1 MDKHYGPTL
10 PISEQIHAEK
20 YRGPGETFYEAMS
33 RLAGGLSDGEEHRK
47 KIKGIFL
54 DQRFLPAGRVQAAI
68 GSPRKTTAFNCF
80 VSQTIEDS
88 TEGIMDG
95 ATNAF
100 KTMRK
105 GGGIGYDFST
115 LRHRGA
121 PIQTLGSKA
130 SGAVS
135 FMDIYDS
142 VCNTVSSAGN
152 RRGAQ
157 MGVLR
162 VDHPDIEEFVRAKQN
177 KDKLRNF
184 NISVAVTDE
193 FMKALENEE
202 AFDLMWD
209 GKVVDTID
217 PAALWD
223 EIMRATWEWAEPGV
237 LFIDTI
243 NEQNNLHYCEKIAAT
258 NPCGEQ
264 PLPPYGACLLGS
276 FNLTKYIK
284 HEVDLD
290 VVPCGLD
297 IYEFDYAALEHDI
310 PHIVRA
316 MDNVIDRT
324 IYPLPEQEREAVQK
338 RRIGLGITG
347 YANAASILGHPYGS
361 VEAIEFLDE
370 VLSTLKN
377 TAYKY
382 SVELAI
388 EKGVFSAYDRD
399 LYPQSKYVKGLRP
412 EVQTLIKAY
421 GIRNSHLISVAP
433 AGTISLTA
441 DNVSSGIEPV
451 FALETQRSVKT
462 EEGDVVVSVPD
473 YAYAQYQI
481 GGKTSDQV
489 SMKEHLAVLAV
500 AQSHVDSAVSK
511 TCNVGDHVT
520 WEDFK
525 DLYVQAWKLGCK
537 GLTTFRAAGKRFGI
551 LNKVPIEEE
560 GTACYIDPKTGNKT
574 CE

>member
-1 MDKHYGPTL
+1 MNSTQNGPTL
-10 PISEQIHAEK
+10 EISKQIHAEK
-20 YRGPGETFYEAMS
+20 YRGPNESFYEAMS
-33 RLAGGLSDGEEHRK
+33 RLAGVLHDGEEHRT
-47 KIKGIFL
+47 KIKDIFL

-68 GSPRKTTAFNCF
+68 GSARQTTAFNCF

-88 TEGIMDG
+88 SEGIMDG

-115 LRHRGA
+115 LRYRGA
-121 PIQTLGSKA
+121 TIQTLGSKA

-135 FMDIYDS
+135 FMDIYDA

-162 VDHPDIEEFVRAKQN
+162 IDHPDIEEFIRAKQN
-177 KDKLRNF
+177 DGRLKNF
-184 NISVAVTDE
+184 NISIAVTDK
-193 FMKALENEE
+193 FMEALNKDE
-202 AFDLMWD
+202 AFDLMWE

-217 PAALWD
+217 PSALWD

-243 NEQNNLHYCEKIAAT
+243 NEHNNLNYCEKIAAT

-276 FNLTKYIK
+276 FNLVKYI
-284 HEVDLD
+284 DND
-290 VVPCGLD
+290 
-297 IYEFDYAALEHDI
+297 YREFNWDQFKQDI
-310 PHIVRA
+310 PHVVRA

-324 IYPLPEQEREAVQK
+324 VYPLPQQEAEAKAK

-347 YANAASILGHPYGS
+347 FANASEIIGHAYGS
-361 VEAIEFLDE
+361 VGCLSFLDS
-370 VLSTLKN
+370 VLSVLKN
-377 TAYKY
+377 TAYMY
-382 SVELAI
+382 SAELAL
-388 EKGVFSAYDRD
+388 EKGKFP
-399 LYPQSKYVKGLRP
+399 LYEHSKVTKAPFIRNLNSDTFQTISEVGL
-412 EVQTLIKAY
+412 
-421 GIRNSHLISVAP
+421 RNSHLISIAP

-451 FALETQRSVKT
+451 FALETQRTINT
-462 EEGDVVVSVPD
+462 EEGVAIVNVPD
-473 YAYAQYQI
+473 YAYNNYNVK
-481 GGKTSDQV
+481 GKV
-489 SMKEHLAVLAV
+489 SADITMEEHLDVLAT
-500 AQSHVDSAVSK
+500 AQRHVDSAVSK
-511 TCNVGDHVT
+511 TCNVGDDVT

-525 DLYVQAWKLGCK
+525 DLYYNAWSRDCK
-537 GLTTFRAAGKRFGI
+537 GITTFRAAGKRFGI
-551 LNKVPIEEE
+551 LNAVSTEDTE
-560 GTACYIDPKTGNKT
+560 GSACFIDPATGNKT
-574 CE
+574 CD

>member
-1 MDKHYGPTL
+1 MKHYGPTL
-10 PISEQIHAEK
+10 QISEQIHKEK
-20 YRGPGETFYEAMS
+20 YRGLNESFYEAMT
-33 RLAGGLSDGEEHRK
+33 RLAGALNDGEEHRSH
-47 KIKGIFL
+47 IKDIFL
-54 DQRFLPAGRVQAAI
+54 NQRFLPAGRVQSAI

-115 LRHRGA
+115 LRYRGA

-162 VDHPDIEEFVRAKQN
+162 IDHPDIEEFIRAKQN
-177 KDKLRNF
+177 DGRLKNF
-184 NISVAVTDE
+184 NISVAVTDK
-193 FMKALENEE
+193 FMEALQNDEP
-202 AFDLMWD
+202 FDLIWD

-217 PAALWD
+217 PSALWD

-243 NEQNNLHYCEKIAAT
+243 NEQNNLRYCEYIAAT

-276 FNLTKYIK
+276 FNLVKYIK
-284 HEVDLD
+284 DR
-290 VVPCGLD
+290 D
-297 IYEFDYAALEHDI
+297 IVNGDIHDRTFNWNQFKQDI
-310 PHIVRA
+310 PHVVRA

-324 IYPLPEQEREAVQK
+324 IYPLPEQEKEAKNK
-338 RRIGLGITG
+338 RRIGMGITAF
-347 YANAASILGHPYGS
+347 ANASEILGMEYGS
-361 VEAIEFLDE
+361 EDSIKFLDE
-370 VLSTLKN
+370 VMTVLKN
-377 TAYKY
+377 TAYLY
-382 SVELAI
+382 SAELAI
-388 EKGVFSAYDRD
+388 EKGTFPVYDARSYHSSPYILNLD
-399 LYPQSKYVKGLRP
+399 LITKETVMKYGL
-412 EVQTLIKAY
+412 
-421 GIRNSHLISVAP
+421 RNSHLISIAP

-451 FALETQRSVKT
+451 FALETQRTINMPEGPEIVK
-462 EEGDVVVSVPD
+462 VPD
-473 YAYAQYQI
+473 YAYDNYNI
-481 GGKTSDQV
+481 KGKVSEQV
-489 SMKEHLAVLAV
+489 TMNEHLNVLSTS
-500 AQSHVDSAVSK
+500 QKHVDSAVSK
-511 TCNVGDHVT
+511 TCNVGDDVS

-525 DLYVQAWKLGCK
+525 DLYIDAWKSGCK
-537 GLTTFRAAGKRFGI
+537 GITTFRAAGKRFGV
-551 LNKVPIEEE
+551 LTKAETIEEE
-560 GTACYIDPKTGNKT
+560 GAACFIDPQTGDKS
-574 CE
+574 CG

>member
-1 MDKHYGPTL
+1 MNSTQNGPTL
-10 PISEQIHAEK
+10 EISKQIHAEK
-20 YRGPGETFYEAMS
+20 YRGPNESFYEAMS
-33 RLAGGLSDGEEHRK
+33 RLAGVLHDGEEHRT
-47 KIKGIFL
+47 KIKNIFL

-68 GSPRKTTAFNCF
+68 GSARQTTAFNCF

-88 TEGIMDG
+88 SEGIMDG

-115 LRHRGA
+115 LRYRGA

-135 FMDIYDS
+135 FMDIYDA

-162 VDHPDIEEFVRAKQN
+162 IDHPDIEEFIRAKQN
-177 KDKLRNF
+177 DGRLKNF
-184 NISVAVTDE
+184 NISIAVTDK
-193 FMKALENEE
+193 FMEALNKDE
-202 AFDLMWD
+202 AFDLMWE

-217 PAALWD
+217 PSALWD
-223 EIMRATWEWAEPGV
+223 EIMRATWEWAEPGI

-243 NEQNNLHYCEKIAAT
+243 NEHNNLNYCENIAAT

-276 FNLTKYIK
+276 FNLVKYI
-284 HEVDLD
+284 DND
-290 VVPCGLD
+290 
-297 IYEFDYAALEHDI
+297 YREFNWDQFKQDI
-310 PHIVRA
+310 PHVVRA

-324 IYPLPEQEREAVQK
+324 VYPLPQQEAEAKAK

-347 YANAASILGHPYGS
+347 FANASEIIGHAYGS
-361 VEAIEFLDE
+361 VGCLSFLDS
-370 VLSTLKN
+370 VLSVLKN
-377 TAYKY
+377 TAYMY
-382 SVELAI
+382 SAELAL
-388 EKGVFSAYDRD
+388 EKGKFP
-399 LYPQSKYVKGLRP
+399 LYEHSKVTKAPFIRNLNSDTFQTISEVGL
-412 EVQTLIKAY
+412 
-421 GIRNSHLISVAP
+421 RNSHLISIAP

-451 FALETQRSVKT
+451 FALETQRTINT
-462 EEGDVVVSVPD
+462 EEGVAIVNVPD
-473 YAYAQYQI
+473 YAYNNYNVK
-481 GGKTSDQV
+481 GKV
-489 SMKEHLAVLAV
+489 SADITMEEHLDVLAT
-500 AQSHVDSAVSK
+500 AQRHVDSAVSK
-511 TCNVGDHVT
+511 TCNVGDDVT

-525 DLYVQAWKLGCK
+525 DIYYNAWSRDCK
-537 GLTTFRAAGKRFGI
+537 GITTFRAAGKRFGI
-551 LNKVPIEEE
+551 LNAVSTEDTE
-560 GTACYIDPKTGNKT
+560 GSACFIDPSTGNKT
-574 CE
+574 CD

>member
-1 MDKHYGPTL
+1 MKHYGPTL
-10 PISEQIHAEK
+10 QISEQIHKEK
-20 YRGPGETFYEAMS
+20 YRGLNESFYEAMT
-33 RLAGGLSDGEEHRK
+33 RLAGALNDGEEHRSH
-47 KIKGIFL
+47 IKDIFL
-54 DQRFLPAGRVQAAI
+54 NQRFLPAGRVQSAI

-115 LRHRGA
+115 LRYRGA

-162 VDHPDIEEFVRAKQN
+162 IDHPDIEEFIRAKQN
-177 KDKLRNF
+177 DGRLKNF
-184 NISVAVTDE
+184 NISVAVTDK
-193 FMKALENEE
+193 FMEALQNDEP
-202 AFDLMWD
+202 FDLIWD

-217 PAALWD
+217 PSALWD

-243 NEQNNLHYCEKIAAT
+243 NEQNNLRYCEYIAAT

-276 FNLTKYIK
+276 FNLVKYIK
-284 HEVDLD
+284 DR
-290 VVPCGLD
+290 D
-297 IYEFDYAALEHDI
+297 IVNGDIHDRTFNWNQFKQDI
-310 PHIVRA
+310 PHVVRA

-324 IYPLPEQEREAVQK
+324 IYPLPEQEKEAKNK
-338 RRIGLGITG
+338 RRIGMGITAF
-347 YANAASILGHPYGS
+347 ANASEILGMEYGS
-361 VEAIEFLDE
+361 EDSIKFLDE
-370 VLSTLKN
+370 VMTVLKN
-377 TAYKY
+377 TAYMY
-382 SVELAI
+382 SAELAI
-388 EKGVFSAYDRD
+388 EKGTFPVYDARSYHSSPYILNLD
-399 LYPQSKYVKGLRP
+399 LITKETVMKYGL
-412 EVQTLIKAY
+412 
-421 GIRNSHLISVAP
+421 RNSHLISIAP

-451 FALETQRSVKT
+451 FALETQRTINMPEGPEIVK
-462 EEGDVVVSVPD
+462 VPD
-473 YAYAQYQI
+473 YAYDNYNI
-481 GGKTSDQV
+481 KGKVSEQV
-489 SMKEHLAVLAV
+489 TMNEHLNVLSTS
-500 AQSHVDSAVSK
+500 QKHVDSAVSK
-511 TCNVGDHVT
+511 TCNVGDDVS

-525 DLYVQAWKLGCK
+525 DLYIDAWKSGCK
-537 GLTTFRAAGKRFGI
+537 GITTFRAAGKRFGV
-551 LNKVPIEEE
+551 LTKAETIEEE
-560 GTACYIDPKTGNKT
+560 GAACFIDPQTGDKS
-574 CE
+574 CG

>member
-1 MDKHYGPTL
+1 MMNSTQNGPTL
-10 PISEQIHAEK
+10 EISKQIHAEK
-20 YRGPGETFYEAMS
+20 YRGPNESFYEAMS
-33 RLAGGLSDGEEHRK
+33 RLAGVLHDGEEHRT
-47 KIKGIFL
+47 KIKDIFL

-68 GSPRKTTAFNCF
+68 GSARQTTAFNCF

-88 TEGIMDG
+88 SEGIMDG

-115 LRHRGA
+115 LRYRGA

-135 FMDIYDS
+135 FMDIYDA

-162 VDHPDIEEFVRAKQN
+162 IDHPDIEEFIRAKQN
-177 KDKLRNF
+177 DGRLKNF
-184 NISVAVTDE
+184 NISIAVTDK
-193 FMKALENEE
+193 FMEALNKDE
-202 AFDLMWD
+202 AFDLMWE

-217 PAALWD
+217 PSALWD

-243 NEQNNLHYCEKIAAT
+243 NEHNNLNYCEKIAAT

-276 FNLTKYIK
+276 FNLVKYI
-284 HEVDLD
+284 DND
-290 VVPCGLD
+290 
-297 IYEFDYAALEHDI
+297 YREFNWDQFKQDI
-310 PHIVRA
+310 PHVVRA

-324 IYPLPEQEREAVQK
+324 VYPLPQQEAEAKAK

-347 YANAASILGHPYGS
+347 FANASEIIGHAYGS
-361 VEAIEFLDE
+361 VGCLSFLDS
-370 VLSTLKN
+370 VLSVLKN
-377 TAYKY
+377 TAYMY
-382 SVELAI
+382 SAELAL
-388 EKGVFSAYDRD
+388 EKGKFP
-399 LYPQSKYVKGLRP
+399 LYEHSKVTKAPFIRNLNSDTFQTISEVGL
-412 EVQTLIKAY
+412 
-421 GIRNSHLISVAP
+421 RNSHLISIAP

-451 FALETQRSVKT
+451 FALETQRTINT
-462 EEGDVVVSVPD
+462 EEGVAIVNVPD
-473 YAYAQYQI
+473 YAYNNYNVK
-481 GGKTSDQV
+481 GKV
-489 SMKEHLAVLAV
+489 SADITMEEHLDVLAT
-500 AQSHVDSAVSK
+500 AQRHVDSAVSK
-511 TCNVGDHVT
+511 TCNVGDDVT

-525 DLYVQAWKLGCK
+525 DLYYNAWSRDCK
-537 GLTTFRAAGKRFGI
+537 GITTFRAAGKRFGI
-551 LNKVPIEEE
+551 LNAVSNEDTE
-560 GTACYIDPKTGNKT
+560 GSACFIDPSTGNKT
-574 CE
+574 CD